1 MSHDAASAAQA
12 VAAAE
17 RERILVCDDDP
28 RMRETIVEALAAEVF
43 DVDTADRAVD
53 AIQRIMHTSYR
64 ALILDLKLPGL
75 GGLDAIAVVKR
86 FDASLPIIVMTGHAS
101 YEVEQAA
108 RAAGIFY
115 YLVKPFNLEELV
127 AAVRAAIR
135 FRDDQS
141 PAGLSAAPVRAAF
154 SRASQTAGCP
164 GRDRGR
170 APRLPPGAL
179 APLSVRRSRSS
190 TSSGS

>member
-1 MSHDAASAAQA
+1 MRRDAASASQA
-12 VAAAE
+12 AVD

-28 RMRETIVEALAAEVF
+28 RVRETIVEAMAAEAL

-64 ALILDLKLPGL
+64 ALVLDLKLPGL

-86 FDASLPIIVMTGHAS
+86 FDESLPIIVMTGHAS

-135 FRDDQS
+135 FRDS
-141 PAGLSAAPVRAAF
+141 NRRRA
-154 SRASQTAGCP
+154 
-164 GRDRGR
+164 
-170 APRLPPGAL
+170 
-179 APLSVRRSRSS
+179 
-190 TSSGS
+190 

>member
-1 MSHDAASAAQA
+1 MSHDAASATPAA
-12 VAAAE
+12 EAAE

-28 RMRETIVEALAAEVF
+28 RVRETIVEALAAEVF

-53 AIQRIMHTSYR
+53 AIQRIMRTSYR

-115 YLVKPFNLEELV
+115 YLVKPFNLDELV

-135 FRDDQS
+135 FRE
-141 PAGLSAAPVRAAF
+141 
-154 SRASQTAGCP
+154 TN
-164 GRDRGR
+164 
-170 APRLPPGAL
+170 
-179 APLSVRRSRSS
+179 RRRP
-190 TSSGS
+190 

>member
-1 MSHDAASAAQA
+1 MSDDAASRPPRTAATE
-12 VAAAE
+12 E

-28 RMRETIVEALAAEVF
+28 RVRETIVEAMAVESL

-86 FDASLPIIVMTGHAS
+86 FDEALPIIVMTGHAS
-101 YEVEQAA
+101 YQVEQAA

-115 YLVKPFNLEELV
+115 YLVKPFNLDELL
-127 AAVRAAIR
+127 AAVRAAVR
-135 FRDDQS
+135 FRE
-141 PAGLSAAPVRAAF
+141 G
-154 SRASQTAGCP
+154 SR
-164 GRDRGR
+164 
-170 APRLPPGAL
+170 
-179 APLSVRRSRSS
+179 RRS
-190 TSSGS
+190 

>member
-1 MSHDAASAAQA
+1 MTHDAASA
-12 VAAAE
+12 VETAAEAE

-28 RMRETIVEALAAEVF
+28 RMRDTIVEALAKEPF

-86 FDASLPIIVMTGHAS
+86 FDELLPIIVMTGHAS

-115 YLVKPFNLEELV
+115 YLVKPFSLDELV

-135 FRDDQS
+135 FRD
-141 PAGLSAAPVRAAF
+141 G
-154 SRASQTAGCP
+154 T
-164 GRDRGR
+164 
-170 APRLPPGAL
+170 
-179 APLSVRRSRSS
+179 RRR
-190 TSSGS
+190 T

>member
-1 MSHDAASAAQA
+1 MRRDAASASQA
-12 VAAAE
+12 AVE

-28 RMRETIVEALAAEVF
+28 RVRETIVEAMAAEAL

-64 ALILDLKLPGL
+64 ALVLDLKLPGL

-86 FDASLPIIVMTGHAS
+86 FDESLPIIVMTGHAS

-135 FRDDQS
+135 FRDS
-141 PAGLSAAPVRAAF
+141 NRRRA
-154 SRASQTAGCP
+154 
-164 GRDRGR
+164 
-170 APRLPPGAL
+170 
-179 APLSVRRSRSS
+179 
-190 TSSGS
+190 

>member
-1 MSHDAASAAQA
+1 MSQDVASTPPATPAL
-12 VAAAE
+12 E

-28 RMRETIVEALAAEVF
+28 RMRETIVEALAGEALE
-43 DVDTADRAVD
+43 VDTADRAVD
-53 AIQRIMHTSYR
+53 AIQRITRTSYR

-86 FDASLPIIVMTGHAS
+86 FDQSLPIIVMTGHAS

-135 FRDDQS
+135 FRDS
-141 PAGLSAAPVRAAF
+141 
-154 SRASQTAGCP
+154 SR
-164 GRDRGR
+164 
-170 APRLPPGAL
+170 
-179 APLSVRRSRSS
+179 RRV
-190 TSSGS
+190 